1 MLLLTSIAARLPL
14 ATFSIGLLVHVEHLT
29 GSYTAAGVVAGA
41 LAVAQGAGAPLL
53 GRLVD
58 RRGQTAVLLGSALVA
73 GAALTGVAA
82 VPAGTPLPVLVVL
95 AALIGV
101 ATPPV
106 GACMRTLIPVLV
118 PGAERQRRAYAVD
131 AAATEL
137 TWVAG
142 PPLVLTVGVVAG
154 SGAALVAAGA
164 VLVAGTVLFALSPA
178 SRGWRP
184 EPAGPAGRGGALASP
199 AMRVLVLVLAG
210 AGVVFGATEVGV
222 TAAAGSRAGLLLGLW
237 GAGSLAGGVLAAK
250 LGGGAAA
257 GRGFTLLIGLLGLGH
272 LVLVGAAV
280 HPVTFAAGI
289 TLAGSMIAPVLA
301 STYAMVDGAAP
312 AGTATEA
319 FAWLATAT
327 AVGSAIG
334 AAAGG
339 ALVDSA
345 GPTSAFVLAGVAGLA
360 AAGAATTLGRTAGH
374 AVRTAH

>member
-73 GAALTGVAA
+73 GAALAGVAA
-82 VPAGTPLPVLVVL
+82 VPAGTPLPVLIVL

-142 PPLVLTVGVVAG
+142 PPLALTVGAVAG
-154 SGAALVAAGA
+154 SGAALTAAGA

>member
-1 MLLLTSIAARLPL
+1 MLMLTSIAARLPL
-14 ATFSIGLLVHVEHLT
+14 ATFSLGLLVHVEHLT
-29 GSYTAAGVVAGA
+29 GSYAAAGVVAGA

-73 GAALTGVAA
+73 GAALAGVAA
-82 VPAGTPLPVLVVL
+82 VPAGAPLPLLIVL

-118 PGAERQRRAYAVD
+118 PGSERQRRAYAVD

-142 PPLVLTVGVVAG
+142 PPLVLTVGVLAG
-154 SGAALVAAGA
+154 TGAALTAAGA

-184 EPAGPAGRGGALASP
+184 EPAGPARRGGALASP

-237 GAGSLAGGVLAAK
+237 GAGSLAGGVLAAR

-257 GRGFTLLIGLLGLGH
+257 GRGFTLLLGLLGLGH

-280 HPVTFAAGI
+280 HPIAFAAGI
-289 TLAGSMIAPVLA
+289 TLAGSLIAPVLA

-327 AVGSAIG
+327 AVGSAVG

-339 ALVDSA
+339 SLVDTA
-345 GPTSAFVLAGVAGLA
+345 GPASAFVLAGVAGLA
-360 AAGAATTLGRTAGH
+360 AAGAATTLGRTVSH
-374 AVRTAH
+374 AVRTAQ